1 MNKLA
6 YITYQVFPN
15 IKANTL
21 QTVRMLEALCS
32 LGINTQL
39 IFPDRGNVDNNI
51 EEIVKFY
58 EIKNKFKVVKYPHK
72 LPFNKFNLKKLEK
85 INFLISSFLWSLNSV
100 NKYFNTAS
108 KDEVIMTRTHWV
120 LYFASKYPNTI
131 IYECH
136 QLSKIAKFILKRLQ
150 FKKNVVIIF
159 PNEILRKEFKLHGL
173 ISQKSIVLHSA
184 FDERLYSSKKFEKEK
199 NKVVFVGNLL
209 RFNSSR
215 NLEFLINVFH
225 DPRLRNFSFSIIG
238 GPDEVA
244 KELEQSLSKNAVM
257 VGRLS
262 QKEAIKEICS
272 AEIGLLMNESSEVH
286 SYLHTSPIKY
296 FEYLRGGLKILAVD
310 FPSHRSLPL
319 SKNSFYFKEGNEE
332 DFINNLI
339 DASNTKFYNEKGLE
353 SYSYSSRTKK
363 LLDHIA
369 RLEGF
374 EPPTF

>member
-1 MNKLA
+1 
-6 YITYQVFPN
+6 
-15 IKANTL
+15 
-21 QTVRMLEALCS
+21 MLESLCT

-39 IFPDRGNVDNNI
+39 IFPDRGNIDNNND
-51 EEIVKFY
+51 EIINFY
-58 EIKNKFKVVKYPHK
+58 EIEKKFKIFKYPHN
-72 LPFNKFNLKKLEK
+72 LPFNKFNLKKLEN

-100 NKYFNTAS
+100 NKYFKTAS

-120 LYFASKYPNTI
+120 LYFASKYPNKI

-136 QLSKIAKFILKRLQ
+136 KFSKIDNFIIKRLKH
-150 FKKNVVIIF
+150 KKNVVIVF
-159 PNEILRKEFKLHGL
+159 SNEKLRKEFKLHGQ
-173 ISQKSIVLHSA
+173 ISENSIVLQSA
-184 FDERLYSSKKFEKEK
+184 FDEKLYSSKKFKKVK

-209 RFNSSR
+209 RFDSSR

-225 DPRLRNFSFSIIG
+225 DPRLKDFSFSIIG
-238 GPDEVA
+238 GPDEIA
-244 KELEQSLSKNAVM
+244 KELEQSLSKNTVM

-262 QKEAIKEICS
+262 QKKAIKEMCN
-272 AEIGLLMNESSEVH
+272 AEIGLLMNESSELH

-319 SKNSFYFKEGNEE
+319 SKNSFYFKESDIE
-332 DFINNLI
+332 DFINKLI
-339 DASNTKFYNEKGLE
+339 VASNTKFYNERGLE
-353 SYSYSSRTKK
+353 DYSYSSRTKK

-374 EPPTF
+374 EPPTL